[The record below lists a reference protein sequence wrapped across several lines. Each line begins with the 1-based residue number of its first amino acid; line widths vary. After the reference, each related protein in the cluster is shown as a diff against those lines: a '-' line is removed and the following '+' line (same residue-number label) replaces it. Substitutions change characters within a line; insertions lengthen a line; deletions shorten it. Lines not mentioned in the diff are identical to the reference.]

1 MKTKIIVCPNYTIG
15 STVINY
21 IVEVYDYNFSGGI
34 AARGG
39 GYHEHPRLVMNH
51 KPTTSVVVE
60 ANRLETY
67 LGRFSYLGKNLVIER
82 W

>member
-67 LGRFSYLGKNLVIER
+67 LERFSYLGKNLVIER